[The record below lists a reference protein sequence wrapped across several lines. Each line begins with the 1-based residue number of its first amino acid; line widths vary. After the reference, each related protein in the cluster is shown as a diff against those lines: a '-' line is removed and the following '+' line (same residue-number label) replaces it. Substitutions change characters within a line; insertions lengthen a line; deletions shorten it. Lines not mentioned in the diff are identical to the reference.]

1 MTVPRSTS
9 FNVDLSDWPGIVL
22 RIAPSGE
29 ILASNGRLDALLGAE
44 VSGRP
49 ITDLLDP
56 DSSVAKWKRLAA
68 GGEASKRTWE
78 LVFCTAER
86 MLETSAFSLL
96 PGSDDSERW
105 LVEHPAPPRLT
116 QLAAEVSAVNA
127 ELATAQRRLI
137 IEQGRLA
144 RALAEVE
151 RSNLALDE
159 FAHVV
164 SHDLKAPVRAIREYA
179 GFLLDPAGPSTPDER
194 VGDLVRIQQLA
205 TRMRRM
211 IDAAL
216 EYARAGQAGDRVE
229 AIDTTSV
236 IDDVVEFLAPPPG
249 ITIRV
254 DRPLPII
261 VTERTPFEQVF
272 RNLLSNA
279 ITYRRP
285 EGAHVG
291 IAARDEGDVCE
302 FTVADN
308 GPGIPEGQRDRIW
321 RLFHTSAPG
330 EGSGLGLALVKRIV
344 EAHQGTVAVRPTP
357 GGGATFVVRWPKRPA
372 PRIVQQVGGGAHD
385 GSR

>member
-1 MTVPRSTS
+1 VTAPRSTS
-9 FNVDLSDWPGIVL
+9 FNVDLGDWPGIVL
-22 RIAPSGE
+22 RVATGGE
-29 ILASNGRLDALLGAE
+29 ILASNGRLDALLGVDVA
-44 VSGRP
+44 GRA

-56 DSSVAKWKRLAA
+56 DFSVAKWKRITVDSS
-68 GGEASKRTWE
+68 ASKRTWE
-78 LVFCTAER
+78 LVFCTEER
-86 MLETSAFSLL
+86 VLETTAFSLV
-96 PGSDDSERW
+96 PGSDESERW
-105 LVEHPAPPRLT
+105 LVEHPATPRLT

-179 GFLLDPAGPSTPDER
+179 GFLLDPTGPSTPDER
-194 VGDLVRIQQLA
+194 AGDLLRIQQLA

-216 EYARAGQAGDRVE
+216 EYARAGLAGDRVE
-229 AIDTTSV
+229 AIDAAGV

-285 EGAHVG
+285 DGARVE

-308 GPGIPEGQRDRIW
+308 GPGIPEGQEDRIW

-344 EAHQGTVAVRPTP
+344 EAHQGPVAVRPTP
-357 GGGATFVVRWPKRPA
+357 GGGATVVVRGPKRPA
-372 PRIVQQVGGGAHD
+372 ARIVQRVGGGAN
-385 GSR
+385 G

>member
-1 MTVPRSTS
+1 MMPSRSAS
-9 FNVDLSDWPGIVL
+9 LNVDLGEWPGIVL
-22 RIAPSGE
+22 RLAPDGE
-29 ILASNGRLDALLGAE
+29 ILASNGRLDALLGAG
-44 VSGRP
+44 VTGRP
-49 ITDLLDP
+49 ITDLLDS
-56 DSSVAKWKRLAA
+56 DSSLAKWARLAA
-68 GGEASKRTWE
+68 EHDASNRTWE
-78 LVFCTAER
+78 LVFCSEQR
-86 MLETSAFSLL
+86 VLDTSAFSIIDATD
-96 PGSDDSERW
+96 GSGRW
-105 LVEHPAPPRLT
+105 LVEHPPTPRLAH
-116 QLAAEVSAVNA
+116 LAAEVSAVNA
-127 ELATAQRRLI
+127 ELASAQRRVV

-179 GFLLDPAGPSTPDER
+179 GFLLDPAGQSTPDER
-194 VGDLVRIQQLA
+194 AGDLLRIQQLS

-216 EYARAGQAGDRVE
+216 EYARAGQAGDRVA
-229 AIDTTSV
+229 AIDPGTI
-236 IDDVVEFLAPPPG
+236 IDDVIEFLAPPPG

-254 DRPLPII
+254 ARPLPII

-279 ITYRRP
+279 ISYRRAD
-285 EGAHVG
+285 GAEVDV
-291 IAARDEGDVCE
+291 AARDEGDVCE

-308 GPGIPEGQRDRIW
+308 GPGIPAGQEDRIW
-321 RLFHTSAPG
+321 RLFHTSSPG

-344 EAHQGTVAVRPTP
+344 EAHQGTVGVRPTP

-372 PRIVQQVGGGAHD
+372 PGIVQREGG
-385 GSR
+385 RP

>member
-1 MTVPRSTS
+1 MTAPRSTA
-9 FNVDLSDWPGIVL
+9 FNVDLGEWPGIVL
-22 RIAPSGE
+22 RIAPGGE
-29 ILASNGRLDALLGAE
+29 ILASNGRLDALLGID
-44 VSGRP
+44 VGGRP

-68 GGEASKRTWE
+68 ERGASKRTWE
-78 LVFCTAER
+78 LVFCTEER
-86 MLETSAFSLL
+86 VLDTLAFSLL
-96 PGSDDSERW
+96 PGSDESERW
-105 LVEHPAPPRLT
+105 LVEHPATPQLT

-137 IEQGRLA
+137 IEQARLA

-179 GFLLDPAGPSTPDER
+179 GFLLDPGSASTPDER
-194 VGDLVRIQQLA
+194 AGDLLRIQQLA

-216 EYARAGQAGDRVE
+216 DYARAGQAGERVE
-229 AIDTTSV
+229 AIDTAGV
-236 IDDVVEFLAPPPG
+236 MEDVVEFLAPAPG
-249 ITIRV
+249 VTIRV
-254 DRPLPII
+254 DKPLPII

-279 ITYRRP
+279 ITHRRTD
-285 EGAHVG
+285 GAHVT

-308 GPGIPEGQRDRIW
+308 GPGIPEGQEDRIW
-321 RLFHTSAPG
+321 RLFHTSTPG
-330 EGSGLGLALVKRIV
+330 EGSGVGLALVKRIV

-372 PRIVQQVGGGAHD
+372 ARIVQRGGAHD